1 MIDINRLEIIIAEFA
16 KKYNFLQWKD
26 IANVVT
32 KSKPMFS
39 KKQLQMDGK
48 SFVKITECIEKNS
61 KDKNYVLF
69 IGKIYFTID
78 SSSQEEEIYS
88 VDTHNHSF
96 AINLSDFSDE
106 QTLIETIIEKCKE
119 YNHL

>member
-1 MIDINRLEIIIAEFA
+1 MININRLEIIIAEFA

-78 SSSQEEEIYS
+78 SSSQDEEIYS
-88 VDTHNHSF
+88 VDTDNHSF